1 MHYGDGQKR
10 EQPMTKNISLKDF
23 RVHYNQHSTFQ
34 HSTKYIVAQITESY
48 PLPVTVFV
56 MHALSCQKPSQ
67 HGEKA
72 AQCFPNCQLGSHF
85 CESSILSALPWF
97 AIQASL
103 CDPYPQSSRGDMICD
118 LPEEFPLPNPLC
130 AFWDFI
136 PPPDNQSDDSIFL
149 MHELQI
155 MLQPGHQGMAMNNL

>member
-56 MHALSCQKPSQ
+56 NMHVHSLAKSHHNMTRKLRSAFQIANSEATSANLSSFPPC
-67 HGEKA
+67 HDLRFKA
-72 AQCFPNCQLGSHF
+72 
-85 CESSILSALPWF
+85 
-97 AIQASL
+97 
-103 CDPYPQSSRGDMICD
+103 CDPYSQSFRGGMICVICQKSS
-118 LPEEFPLPNPLC
+118 PFPTPLC
-130 AFWDFI
+130 AF
-136 PPPDNQSDDSIFL
+136 
-149 MHELQI
+149 
-155 MLQPGHQGMAMNNL
+155 